1 MEGEFTFDELRL
13 MAQRAG
19 LKLTDDELERL
30 LPGVNRAKKQAGEL
44 RVLVS
49 LDSDPARTF
58 NASRVT
64 RN

>member
-13 MAQRAG
+13 MTQRAG

-30 LPGVNRAKKQAGEL
+30 LPGVNRARKQAGEMRAL
-44 RVLVS
+44 IS
-49 LDSDPARTF
+49 LDSEPAGTF

-64 RN
+64 RK

>member
-49 LDSDPARTF
+49 LDSDPAGTF

>member
-44 RVLVS
+44 RS
-49 LDSDPARTF
+49 LIFLETEPAATF
-58 NASRVT
+58 RAPQPSPK
-64 RN
+64 

>member
-49 LDSDPARTF
+49 LDSEPAGTF

-64 RN
+64 RK